1 MRSLEA
7 LTHPK
12 SVAVIGASNDKTRIG
27 GRPVHYLVEGGFA
40 GPIYPINPGRDEV
53 QGLKAY
59 PSVEDVPGPV
69 DCAIIA
75 TPTQAVLAAVQS
87 CGRKGVRAV
96 VIFSAGLAEMGAE
109 GQRIQDE
116 ILAVAR
122 AHDMRILGPNCLGMF
137 NTAAN
142 SYLTFSGVYGDVVGT
157 SGRIGLVSQSGGYA
171 GELVK
176 QAKRIGLTFGSW
188 ITTGNEADVEAG
200 EIIAAY
206 ARDPDVDV
214 ILAYLESTRNSG
226 TLISALEAARRARK
240 PVIILKVGRS
250 AQGALAA
257 AAHTASLAGAD
268 AVYDAVFA
276 RYGAYRARSTEE
288 MLDLAYACSRGLYPQ
303 GKRLVVLT
311 ASGGIG
317 VQAADFAQDEGLE
330 VAPLPED
337 VRAEILKLVPNAGT
351 HNPVDLTGALAHD
364 PELYARALELALAS
378 GQFDMAYINIG
389 VLAGMAYAAP
399 RLLDSLT
406 PVAARYPAIP
416 KVVAVMASPEIVGAY
431 EAGGYLSFS
440 EPARALRTL
449 AGLHHFTRAWARAAP
464 AAAASPG
471 AMPAIPAR
479 NAFSEAEAKAFVAAA
494 GVRVPEEHLVQDA
507 AGALAAAAQIGAPV
521 AIKVVSPDLLHKS
534 DVGGVALD
542 VTVADAGRVLDAM
555 RAAVLGHA
563 PDARIDGYLVTP
575 MIRGGTECFLGAQQ
589 DAVFGTTMT
598 FGLGGV
604 AVELY
609 RDVTTRVAP
618 IDHAEA
624 LEMIGATKGSALL
637 QGYRGRP
644 QADVASLADA
654 IVRIVALAQ
663 ANCDTVGTIEI
674 NPLLVFDEG
683 KGAIALDAVIAP
695 RDGAD
700 PGAAA

>member
-1 MRSLEA
+1 MQSIQA

-27 GRPVHYLVEGGFA
+27 GRPVHYLVEGGFG
-40 GPIYPINPGRDEV
+40 GPIYPINPSRDEV

-59 PSVEDVPGPV
+59 PSVEDVPEPV

-75 TPTQAVLAAVQS
+75 TPTHAVLPAIQS
-87 CGRKGVRAV
+87 CARKGVRAV

-109 GQRIQDE
+109 GQRVQDE

-137 NTAAN
+137 NTAAD
-142 SYLTFSGVYGDVVGT
+142 SYLTFSGTYEDVVGT

-206 ARDPDVDV
+206 AQDPNIDV
-214 ILAYLESTRNSG
+214 ILAYLESARNKD
-226 TLISALEAARRARK
+226 TLVAGLEAARLARK
-240 PVIILKVGRS
+240 PVIVLKVGRS
-250 AQGALAA
+250 EQGALAA

-288 MLDLAYACSRGLYPQ
+288 MLDLAYACSQGVYPK

-317 VQAADFAQDEGLE
+317 VQAADFAQDEGLD

-337 VRAEILKLVPNAGT
+337 VRAEIVKLVPNAGT

-364 PELYARALELALAS
+364 PELYARGLELALGS

-406 PVAARYPAIP
+406 PVAARYPAVP
-416 KVVAVMASPEIVGAY
+416 KIVAVMASPEIVGAY
-431 EAGGYLSFS
+431 EAGGYLSFG
-440 EPARALRTL
+440 EPARALRAL
-449 AGLHHFTRAWARAAP
+449 AGLYHFTQAWSRPAPAP
-464 AAAASPG
+464 AAVSA
-471 AMPAIPAR
+471 AMPVIPAR
-479 NAFSEAEAKAFVAAA
+479 KAFSEAEAKAFVAAA

-507 AGALAAAAQIGAPV
+507 AGALDAATQIRGPV
-521 AIKVVSPDLLHKS
+521 AIKVVSADLLHKS

-542 VTVADAGRVLDAM
+542 VAVADAGRALDTM
-555 RAAVLGHA
+555 RAAVQGHA
-563 PDARIDGYLVTP
+563 PNARIEGFLVTP
-575 MIRGGTECFLGAQQ
+575 MIRGGTECFVGAQQ
-589 DAVFGTTMT
+589 DPVFGTSVT

-609 RDVTTRVAP
+609 RDVATRVAP
-618 IDHAEA
+618 IDRREA
-624 LEMIGATKGSALL
+624 LELIDATRASALL
-637 QGYRGRP
+637 KGYRGRP
-644 QADVASLADA
+644 KADVAALADA
-654 IVRIVALAQ
+654 IVHIAALAE
-663 ANCDTVGTIEI
+663 ANRDTVDTIEI

-683 KGAIALDAVIAP
+683 KGVIALDAVIAP
-695 RDGAD
+695 RAD
-700 PGAAA
+700 VAH

>member
-7 LTHPK
+7 LMHPA
-12 SVAVIGASNDKTRIG
+12 SVAVIGASSDKTRIG
-27 GRPVHYLVEGGFA
+27 GRPVHYLKEGGFTGA
-40 GPIYPINPGRDEV
+40 IYPINPGREEV

-75 TPTQAVLAAVQS
+75 TPTDAVLPAIQS
-87 CGRKGVRAV
+87 CARKGVRAA
-96 VIFSAGLAEMGAE
+96 VIFSAGLAEMGEE

-122 AHDMRILGPNCLGMF
+122 AHDMRLLGPNCLGMF
-137 NTAAN
+137 NTAN
-142 SYLTFSGVYGDVVGT
+142 GTFLTFSGTYDDVVGT

-200 EIIAAY
+200 EVIAAY
-206 ARDPDVDV
+206 AQDPNIDV
-214 ILAYLESTRNSG
+214 ILAYLESARNST
-226 TLISALEAARRARK
+226 TLIAGLEAARRARK
-240 PVIILKVGRS
+240 PVIVLKVGRS
-250 AQGALAA
+250 EQGALAA

-288 MLDLAYACSRGLYPQ
+288 MLDLAYACLQGVYPQ
-303 GKRLVVLT
+303 GKRLVVIT

-317 VQAADFAQDEGLE
+317 VQAADFAQDEGLD
-330 VAPLPED
+330 VAPLPGD
-337 VRAEILKLVPNAGT
+337 VRDAIQALVPNAGI
-351 HNPVDLTGALAHD
+351 HNPVDLTGVLAHD
-364 PELYARALELALAS
+364 PELYARALELILGT

-399 RLLDSLT
+399 RLIDSLT
-406 PVAARYPAIP
+406 PVAARYPHVP
-416 KVVAVMASPEIVGAY
+416 KVVAVMATPEIVSAY
-431 EAGGYLSFS
+431 EAGGYLSFG
-440 EPARALRTL
+440 EPARALRAL
-449 AGLHHFTRAWARAAP
+449 AGLYHFTQAWARPARAAG
-464 AAAASPG
+464 ASSGP
-471 AMPAIPAR
+471 MPAIPQR
-479 NAFSEAEAKAFVAAA
+479 EGFSEAEAKAFVGAA
-494 GVRVPEEHLVQDA
+494 GVRVPEEHLVQDS
-507 AGALAAAAQIGAPV
+507 AGALAAAAQIGTPV
-521 AIKVVSPDLLHKS
+521 AIKVVSADLLHKS

-542 VTVADAGRVLDAM
+542 VPVADAGRALDAM
-555 RAAVLGHA
+555 RTAVQGHA
-563 PDARIDGYLVTP
+563 PAARIDGYLVTP
-575 MIRGGTECFLGAQQ
+575 MIRGGTECFLGAQH
-589 DAVFGTTMT
+589 DPVFGTTMT

-609 RDVTTRVAP
+609 RDVATRVAP
-618 IDHAEA
+618 IGQNEA
-624 LEMIGATKGSALL
+624 LEMIGAIRAAPLL

-644 QADVASLADA
+644 KADVAALADA
-654 IVRIVALAQ
+654 IVRIAALAE
-663 ANCDTVGTIEI
+663 ANRETVGTIEI
-674 NPLLVFDEG
+674 NPLLVFEEG

-695 RDGAD
+695 R
-700 PGAAA
+700 